1 MTSGLF
7 PFTGLFTATEYPY
20 RPATQ
25 TWPCTAISVVNHCL
39 ALNPIGALLALGLDG
54 LRLAGAVAGM
64 VSGEAVAKQKDH
76 VN

>member
-25 TWPCTAISVVNHCL
+25 AWPRTAISAVNHCL
-39 ALNPIGALLALGLDG
+39 ALNPISALQALRLDG
-54 LRLAGAVAGM
+54 LRLAGGVAGM
-64 VSGEAVAKQKDH
+64 VCGEAVAKQNDH
-76 VN
+76 GS